1 MTAAVAPSQPMI
13 SEYPDE
19 GILPDDYPVY
29 GNYLYVA
36 DGKVIMSDWHG
47 VTVGYMK
54 VKEGFKE
61 VRRCN
66 IYARKA
72 ALEAKPA
79 GETGNE

>member
-1 MTAAVAPSQPMI
+1 MLDAEAPTGFPN
-13 SEYPDE
+13 EE
-19 GILPDDYPVY
+19 ILPDDYPVY

-54 VKEGFKE
+54 RKEGFKE

-66 IYARKA
+66 ICARKA
-72 ALEAKPA
+72 ALTTREGQKP
-79 GETGNE
+79 